1 MKSTIG
7 VLAVL
12 CSLIAVSSS
21 AQNAR
26 SFVATTGNDANT
38 CTRGNECRTFT
49 RALAVTNTGG
59 EVVAID
65 SGGFSPF
72 NASRAVTIIG
82 APGVVAAINGT
93 VFLNATSTDRM
104 VIRNLTI
111 NTTFPSANSVFATNF
126 SDLIIEDCKL
136 YGSIFIGPVGT
147 SATVSNTTIIG
158 SGSSS
163 ANIDIVGVP
172 AKIVHCRTEKGQ
184 YGVYVL
190 NTSATLIDVVVS
202 DNSQA
207 GYLFESTTADTNV
220 TLDHCSST
228 RDGIGIRSGGFASG
242 ATHVNIRLN
251 DCNIN
256 ESQQYGITIGNDT
269 TVYSMG
275 NNMISVAA
283 GAFGDVFGGTIT
295 AATKY

>member
-1 MKSTIG
+1 MKITIG

-26 SFVATTGNDANT
+26 SFVATTGNDANN
-38 CTRGNECRTFT
+38 CTRGSECRTFT

-59 EVVAID
+59 EVVAVD

-72 NASRAVTIIG
+72 YLSKAVTVIG
-82 APGVVAAINGT
+82 APGVVAAVNGT
-93 VFLNATSTDRM
+93 VSVNATSTDRF

-111 NTTFPSANSVFATNF
+111 NTTYPSADSIHATNF
-126 SDLIIEDCKL
+126 SDLFIENCKL
-136 YGSIFIGPVGT
+136 YGSIFIGGVGN
-147 SATVSNTTIIG
+147 SATVSDTTVIG
-158 SGSSS
+158 SGSSN

-172 AKIVHCRTEKGQ
+172 AKVVRCRMELGQ

-207 GYLFESTTADTNV
+207 GYIFESTTADTNV
-220 TLDHCSST
+220 TMDHCSST
-228 RDGIGIRSGGFASG
+228 RDGIGIRSGGYANG

-251 DCNIN
+251 DCNLN
-256 ESQQYGITIGNDT
+256 QSQQYGITIGNDT

-275 NNMISVAA
+275 NNMISPAA
-283 GAFGDVFGGTIT
+283 GAFGDVSGTIT